1 MTCIVMCC
9 VCWRT
14 PRIPLPRLSRFPARS
29 ALASGRSAR
38 EKSHGHWHPLDRCH
52 PMPKRGLTRGRTALC
67 SSNESTTG
75 AAGLERIQAE
85 QLRKLCRYQVGRATG
100 LGRHHHH

>member
-1 MTCIVMCC
+1 MHCHVLC
-9 VCWRT
+9 VLENPPHSAT
-14 PRIPLPRLSRFPARS
+14 PAFPLSRTQRAG
-29 ALASGRSAR
+29 ASGRSAR